1 MKETKNFKESSAKSI
16 DALFY
21 GIALQFKMDF
31 RSGGKLVT
39 CYIVPLLF
47 FAVMSGI
54 FTSISPEAKNTL
66 IQSMSIFGVSMSALI
81 GLPPSLVEIYASD
94 IKKVYKANG
103 VPISFGFV
111 LSNVS
116 AFIHLFIMCLAIY
129 FVAPLAFDAELPKNP
144 AVYFVSLAFFI
155 IVSLFVASIIGLT
168 VKDQVK
174 TPAFSIALFL
184 PSVMFSGIMFPAE
197 LLPKPFEIAGKI
209 FPATWGFELLAENLF
224 RFRTLF
230 PLALIFLSA
239 FLLCVILLK
248 RNRE

>member
-1 MKETKNFKESSAKSI
+1 MILGDRRLYTEKDIVKLHQILSLLPKLFEIGQASELNTEIPENSSDSNSKQIQELKKKQKQAQTYIEKS
-16 DALFY
+16 LGFY
-21 GIALQFKMDF
+21 F
-31 RSGGKLVT
+31 SN
-39 CYIVPLLF
+39 
-47 FAVMSGI
+47 SGI
-54 FTSISPEAKNTL
+54 NP
-66 IQSMSIFGVSMSALI
+66 FGS
-81 GLPPSLVEIYASD
+81 ET
-94 IKKVYKANG
+94 NN
-103 VPISFGFV
+103 F
-111 LSNVS
+111 
-116 AFIHLFIMCLAIY
+116 
-129 FVAPLAFDAELPKNP
+129 FVASVAFDAELPKNP

-209 FPATWGFELLAENLF
+209 FPATWGFELLSENLF

-248 RNRE
+248 QNRE